1 MSLDGV
7 VATADA
13 ADATEAKA
21 TVNANAR
28 VIELVFARIM

>member
-7 VATADA
+7 AATADA
-13 ADATEAKA
+13 AEAKA